1 MKKCLNLKM
10 NTTISTTTT
19 DYTWT
24 YNPTTEPV
32 QKGVLVDNGR
42 WLQFGQKRFEFIFY
56 DKKEPTFNDGR
67 SFVRALE
74 KRGFVQLGSGTYST
88 VLGKPGSDR
97 VIKVTHKSDGWID
110 YVTWG
115 AKMGSPFVPKVFS
128 YKKISGKKKDFYVAI
143 MERLEYTLY
152 KTPGDHALSIL
163 PDLIN
168 KGENPMA
175 ARFIDVLA
183 PGLNGY
189 MKDLRSE
196 FPAEDI
202 DLHRGNYMIRKDG
215 SFVVTDPI
223 AAKSQGDYNRLK
235 AGDFSPAPLLAER
248 YDRFLV
254 EMCNRHRV

>member
-1 MKKCLNLKM
+1 
-10 NTTISTTTT
+10 
-19 DYTWT
+19 
-24 YNPTTEPV
+24 
-32 QKGVLVDNGR
+32 
-42 WLQFGQKRFEFIFY
+42 
-56 DKKEPTFNDGR
+56 
-67 SFVRALE
+67 
-74 KRGFVQLGSGTYST
+74 
-88 VLGKPGSDR
+88 
-97 VIKVTHKSDGWID
+97 
-110 YVTWG
+110 
-115 AKMGSPFVPKVFS
+115 
-128 YKKISGKKKDFYVAI
+128 
-143 MERLEYTLY
+143 
-152 KTPGDHALSIL
+152 
-163 PDLIN
+163 
-168 KGENPMA
+168 MA